1 MVTANKKSI
10 IDKHSKKKTESKLN
24 TKGSQQITRR
34 QKKKME
40 IRSIKINSKQ
50 LKWQND
56 HTY

>member
-10 IDKHSKKKTESKLN
+10 IDKHSKKKPESKLN
-24 TKGSQQITRR
+24 TKDSQQITRR

-50 LKWQND
+50 LKWQNH

>member
-24 TKGSQQITRR
+24 AKDSQQITRR

-50 LKWQND
+50 
-56 HTY
+56 

>member
-10 IDKHSKKKTESKLN
+10 IDKHSKKKTESKLY
-24 TKGSQQITRR
+24 TKGSQQITIR

-40 IRSIKINSKQ
+40 LRSIKINSKQ

-56 HTY
+56 NTY